1 MHKIIFIIIKDYNTD
16 LSKRQP
22 WYSVKKLVSDLE
34 NLNYEVNVISEIS
47 DIPTNFSGCV
57 VKIFGL
63 KDLFFYKKR
72 RYKLVYFMTFPIYG
86 IDKFLLI
93 PKKIIIENWSDLK
106 RIFILSL
113 LPKFILKNT
122 LSKADEVIVI
132 SDRSEKIIF
141 NIVKTKKYI
150 PFIFNNWGGIK
161 KKTTIQIEQ
170 KTIGY
175 FGPPFTTRSFDDI
188 ILFFSWLNRN
198 NYNLNKTIIT
208 RIERDDL
215 KKKAEKYLNKLKD
228 DTKLKIVSGFLDR
241 QSLANELSEIDVLIL
256 PFKIVMSELPIV
268 VLEALELGISIVTT
282 KDSGI
287 ETITKNQKNVLML
300 NNFSKDNY
308 KEIIE
313 FINNHEEDNFETIK
327 KTIIRTNTKTL
338 EAICKK

>member
-1 MHKIIFIIIKDYNTD
+1 
-16 LSKRQP
+16 
-22 WYSVKKLVSDLE
+22 
-34 NLNYEVNVISEIS
+34 
-47 DIPTNFSGCV
+47 
-57 VKIFGL
+57 
-63 KDLFFYKKR
+63 
-72 RYKLVYFMTFPIYG
+72 MTFPIYG

-308 KEIIE
+308 KEILE

-327 KTIIRTNTKTL
+327 ETIIRTNTKTL